1 VTLSKQLNGCNLNLF
16 FQESE
21 EHKYIYYEFGL
32 EEKTLLTIMQ
42 METSMKYTKYTLYA
56 EYETQLAAYSS
67 FRPSS
72 RAKLLRYG

>member
-1 VTLSKQLNGCNLNLF
+1 
-16 FQESE
+16 
-21 EHKYIYYEFGL
+21 L

-42 METSMKYTKYTLYA
+42 MESSMKYTLYA
-56 EYETQLAAYSS
+56 EYETQLAVYSS